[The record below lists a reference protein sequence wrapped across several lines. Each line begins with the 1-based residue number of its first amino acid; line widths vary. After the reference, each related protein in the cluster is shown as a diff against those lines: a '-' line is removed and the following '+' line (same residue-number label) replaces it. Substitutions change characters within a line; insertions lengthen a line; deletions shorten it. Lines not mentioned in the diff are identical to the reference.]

1 MGLAKKIY
9 NYIYRLC
16 RNITD
21 LICYVY
27 DYAFFDKNIQYKITK
42 TEISKDKNN
51 VICLIVPHIDDD
63 ILGLGG
69 ILKKYDDMNCK
80 IHIIYTTDGCKSYHP
95 DIQSESEMAICRKT
109 EAQEV
114 KKCFKNV
121 DIYMLDNPSMTWD
134 EKESITTLSTLLN
147 QIRPNIVYFP
157 NYVDKN
163 IDHVKNALLISYV
176 AKELTLEMKYRIYPV
191 QTPLDFDCE
200 IRYVAVS
207 DDILFKKK
215 LLDIYESQ
223 RVMKK
228 SFDKVLWFEKMLG
241 KKIREGYIEVYSD
254 IDKEKLKKLDEDNRI
269 INNLLKDTEII
280 SFTKSIV
287 NTIKRNDRI
296 KNGKYR

>member
-9 NYIYRLC
+9 NYIYRLY
-16 RNITD
+16 RNIID
-21 LICYVY
+21 IICYVY
-27 DYAFFDKNIQYKITK
+27 DYVFFDKNVQYKITNS
-42 TEISKDKNN
+42 EISNDKNK

-69 ILKKYDDMNCK
+69 VLKKYDDMNCK

-95 DIQSESEMAICRKT
+95 DIQSERKMANCRKN
-109 EAQEV
+109 EAEKV
-114 KKCFKNV
+114 KRCFKNV

-134 EKESITTLSTLLN
+134 EKESITILSTLLN
-147 QIRPNIVYFP
+147 QIRPDIVYFP

-176 AKELTLEMKYRIYPV
+176 AKEVTLKLKYRMYPV
-191 QTPLDFDCE
+191 QTPLDSDLE
-200 IRYVAVS
+200 MRYVTVS

-223 RVMKK
+223 KVMKK
-228 SFDKVLWFEKMLG
+228 SFEKVLWFEKMLG
-241 KKIREGYIEVYSD
+241 KKIRESYIEVYSD
-254 IDKEKLKKLDEDNRI
+254 IDKEKIEKLKEDYRI
-269 INNLLKDTEII
+269 KNDLLKDTEII

-287 NTIKRNDRI
+287 NTVKRNERI